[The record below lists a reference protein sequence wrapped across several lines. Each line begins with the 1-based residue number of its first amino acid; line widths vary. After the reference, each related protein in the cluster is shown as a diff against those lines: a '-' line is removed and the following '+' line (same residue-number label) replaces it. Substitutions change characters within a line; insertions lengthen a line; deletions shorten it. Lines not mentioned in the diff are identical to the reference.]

1 MEFISANGQTVA
13 VIDKSRKIDDVQTAL
28 DLMAEARYLGDSEAM
43 VVYKESLTEAFFDL
57 KTRFA
62 GDVLQKFSNYRFKLA
77 IVGDF
82 SAYNSKALRDFI
94 YESNKGKLVFF
105 KSSLEE
111 ALNAL
116 ASAAKA

>member
-1 MEFISANGQTVA
+1 MEFITRNGRTVA
-13 VIDKSRKIDDVQTAL
+13 MIDKSFKIDAAQTAL
-28 DLMAEARYLGDSEAM
+28 DLMAEARYAGDYNCGAM

-82 SAYNSKALRDFI
+82 SAYGSKALRDFI
-94 YESNKGKLVFF
+94 YECNKGNLVFF

-111 ALNAL
+111 ALDAL
-116 ASAAKA
+116 TCVR

>member
-1 MEFISANGQTVA
+1 MEFISANGQAVA
-13 VIDKSRKIDDVQTAL
+13 VIGKSRKIDNVQTAL

-94 YESNKGKLVFF
+94 RESNRGHDIFF
-105 KSSLEE
+105 VTTEGE
-111 ALNAL
+111 ALQRLSA
-116 ASAAKA
+116 ASAD

>member
-1 MEFISANGQTVA
+1 MKYMIRNGQTVA
-13 VIDKSRKIDDVQTAL
+13 VIDQSVKINDVQTVL
-28 DLMAEARYLGDSEAM
+28 DLMADARYAGDCMAM
-43 VVYKESLTEAFFDL
+43 AVYKESFTEDFFDL

-82 SAYNSKALRDFI
+82 GVYSSKALRDFI
-94 YESNKGKLVFF
+94 YECNKGSLVFF

-111 ALNAL
+111 ALEAL
-116 ASAAKA
+116 TRG